1 MTIGFAGSRC
11 VDERRRRRLAQ
22 EVEQET
28 PAERRSPSRAHAQAP
43 STEPPEP
50 FVPASP
56 IESIVRPQLWVS
68 ILFTL
73 LGLAAWGGIL
83 VLGDWVDRT
92 HQALSAAFGLRN
104 GLLVRSISAGS
115 LLIAAQLSYVILWHR
130 VRSRKDF
137 SGRYKVWAWIV
148 PTWLVFAFA
157 AATDAH
163 WLAGRAA
170 QARWPMNVRDMAA
183 LVWLVPAA
191 AVLLALTRLLRLEM
205 RKCRVSVWCLRLSML
220 SAAVAAA
227 TLLGGHLITDTRTA
241 FLIGSVSSTFWP
253 VGLVI
258 SFWYYARHVIHVTNE
273 PAELPQSATATERV
287 GGRLSKLRTWWSER
301 SAARAAQRAERD
313 RERAAKRAAAAA
325 SKEAAR
331 VRAAEELETESE
343 SAPPARIQPPVTKPV
358 APARGEPPRVA
369 PAPAVSPK
377 AAPIQPV
384 RPTAA
389 VQPARPT
396 ATPRPAAAPATVPP
410 SAEKPDFDSDDDA
423 EDDAGE
429 DGWSDEL
436 QGLSKKE
443 RKRLRKLQRQRQR
456 VA

>member
-28 PAERRSPSRAHAQAP
+28 PAERRSPTRAHALAP
-43 STEPPEP
+43 AKEPPEP

-56 IESIVRPQLWVS
+56 IESIVRRQLWVS

-73 LGLAAWGGIL
+73 LGLAAWAGIL
-83 VLGDWVDRT
+83 ALGDWIDRT
-92 HQALSAAFGLRN
+92 HGALSAAFGLRD
-104 GLLVRSISAGS
+104 GLLLRSLRAGS

-137 SGRYKVWAWIV
+137 SGRYKVWMWVV

-170 QARWPMNVRDMAA
+170 QARWPMDVRDMDA
-183 LVWLVPAA
+183 LVWLAPAA

-227 TLLGGHLITDTRTA
+227 TLLGGHLLTDARTVY
-241 FLIGSVSSTFWP
+241 LIGSVSSTFWP

-258 SFWYYARHVIHVTNE
+258 SFWYYTRHVIHVTNE
-273 PAELPQSATATERV
+273 PAELPQSATTRERV
-287 GGRLSKLRTWWSER
+287 GGRLSGLRRWWSER
-301 SAARAAQRAERD
+301 SATRAERD
-313 RERAAKRAAAAA
+313 RERAAKRADAAA

-331 VRAAEELETESE
+331 ARAAEMKAEAE
-343 SAPPARIQPPVTKPV
+343 ARPAAMVPPAAKPV
-358 APARGEPPRVA
+358 APANVEPPRAAPSAVVQPGPA
-369 PAPAVSPK
+369 SVPAARPAPP
-377 AAPIQPV
+377 P
-384 RPTAA
+384 
-389 VQPARPT
+389 PARP
-396 ATPRPAAAPATVPP
+396 AAMLRPPARPPGAPAAAAPPA
-410 SAEKPDFDSDDDA
+410 AKPDLDTDDDA
-423 EDDAGE
+423 DEDASEDA
-429 DGWSDEL
+429 WSDEM